1 MKNYFGKNYNKITS
15 LLFLFFLN
23 LYSPINNIYAA
34 TPAPDKGLGCDSK
47 DSFGLV
53 AKFLCG
59 LNPTDPDGN
68 ADKVGIKFNE
78 IVSALIGVLTLF
90 AGLWFL
96 IKVITAGYQWI
107 AAGGDGKQVQAAR
120 EQITNSMIGLMIV
133 VIAWV
138 IVGLMGELLGLNIL
152 DPGAA
157 LKSLMIK

>member
-1 MKNYFGKNYNKITS
+1 MKNYIWKNYNRITTIF
-15 LLFLFFLN
+15 FLFFLN
-23 LYSPINNIYAA
+23 LFHPISKIYAA
-34 TPAPDKGLGCDSK
+34 DKGLGCDTNN
-47 DSFGLV
+47 SFGLV

-78 IVSALIGVLTLF
+78 IVSALIGILTLF

-96 IKVITAGYQWI
+96 IQVITAGYQWI

-120 EQITNSMIGLMIV
+120 EKITNSIIGLIIV

-138 IVGLMGELLGLNIL
+138 IVGLVGELLGLNIL

-157 LKSLMIK
+157 LKSLIIKNP